1 MDGQKVPQPL
11 RVLHVSPEMA
21 PFSKVGGLADVAGS
35 LPPALRNHG
44 VDCRVL
50 TPAWEGV
57 LDFIRDRGYPLTRLP
72 RKAEMVFRWKII
84 RGTVWKSCSE
94 GVPVY
99 FLDLPA
105 LFGTGTIYPRDLTP
119 DTVLPFLFLSL
130 AALGLQEASRWTPDI
145 FHAHD
150 WGTAPLSA
158 ALAWHHHYRYLA
170 KGCKTV
176 FTIHNLAHQG
186 LLPLNSLWEWGLA
199 DDAGRIDS
207 MEFFGTGNL
216 LKGALVASDAVTTV
230 SPSYA
235 REIQTREGGEGL
247 GGVLSDLGTKLTGI
261 LNGLDVKYWNPS
273 SDPLLPARYSRENMT
288 GKALCRK
295 ELFSRAG
302 WEEENRPLFVSV
314 GRMAE
319 QKGFSLLLPVL
330 EEMAKRNWRI
340 FLLGTGEAEYE
351 KGVADAARRWPR
363 NVSTFIGYDEPLA
376 HLAYAGGDFFLMPSR
391 FEPCGLSQLISLRYG
406 TVPVVRAT
414 GGLADT
420 VIPLSREDGN
430 GILFTDYTPESLLS
444 AMDEAAAL
452 FTDQKVRYRDLQI
465 KGMGQDFS
473 WNASAPVY
481 RELYASLFR
490 EGN

>member
-1 MDGQKVPQPL
+1 MNGHKVSRPL

-21 PFSKVGGLADVAGS
+21 PFSKVGGLADVVGS

-50 TPAWEGV
+50 TPAWQGV
-57 LDFIRDRGYPLTRLP
+57 LDFVREKGYPLTRLS
-72 RKAEMVFRWKII
+72 RKAEMVFRWKIL
-84 RGTVWKSCSE
+84 RGTVWKSCSD

-99 FLDLPA
+99 FLDVPS
-105 LFGTGTIYPRDLTP
+105 LFGTGTIYPRSLTP

-130 AALGLQEASRWTPDI
+130 AALSLEESSRWAPDI
-145 FHAHD
+145 FHCHD

-158 ALAWHHHYRYLA
+158 ALAWHHHYRYQP
-170 KGCKTV
+170 KRVKTV

-186 LLPLNSLWEWGLA
+186 LLPLDSLWEWGLA

-207 MEFFGTGNL
+207 MEFFSMGNL

-230 SPSYA
+230 SPTYA
-235 REIQTREGGEGL
+235 REIRTIESGEGL
-247 GGVLSDLGTKLTGI
+247 GGLLSGLGPKVTGI
-261 LNGLDVKYWNPS
+261 LNGLDVNYWNPV

-288 GKALCRK
+288 EKDLCRK
-295 ELFSRAG
+295 ELFTRAG
-302 WEEENRPLFVSV
+302 WQEDNRPLFVSV

-330 EEMAKRNWRI
+330 EELAKRDCRI
-340 FLLGTGEAEYE
+340 FLLGSGEAEYE
-351 KGVADAARRWPR
+351 EGVTEAAQRWPE
-363 NVSTFIGYDEPLA
+363 NVSAAIGYDEPLA

-406 TVPVVRAT
+406 TIPVVRAT

-420 VIPLSREDGN
+420 VIPFSEEEGN
-430 GILFTDYTPESLLS
+430 GILFAGYTPEALLS
-444 AMDEAAAL
+444 AIDDAACL
-452 FTDQKVRYRDLQI
+452 FTKQKERYLALR
-465 KGMGQDFS
+465 KNGMGQDFS

-481 RELYASLFR
+481 KELYSSLFG
-490 EGN
+490 EEN